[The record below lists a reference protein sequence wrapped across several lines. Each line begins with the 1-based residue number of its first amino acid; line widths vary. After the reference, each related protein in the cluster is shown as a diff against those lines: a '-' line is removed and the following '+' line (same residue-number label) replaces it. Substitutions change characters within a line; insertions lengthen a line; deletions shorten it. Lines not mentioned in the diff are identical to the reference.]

1 VYVIRTWYT
10 SLSAWLL
17 GFLASW
23 LRRSQEAKKPV
34 ERGAMSIGSYL
45 RSTQQLKRAIF
56 GFLSSS

>member
-1 VYVIRTWYT
+1 MLFALGTLR
-10 SLSAWLL
+10 SAL
-17 GFLASW
+17 GFC
-23 LRRSQEAKKPV
+23 EAKKPV